1 MTSMNVIFSM
11 LKENESKIESL
22 ERKFD
27 KIDKKLDLILEILN
41 KDLKK
46 NCKKMGEHIDF
57 VENVY
62 DNVKNPLGFLCNKI
76 NYFSKDDDKYTLHNR
91 DYKLTEEEISDCFL
105 LEEEIN
111 END

>member
-1 MTSMNVIFSM
+1 MNVIFSM

>member
-1 MTSMNVIFSM
+1 MTSTNVIFSM

-76 NYFSKDDDKYTLHNR
+76 NYFSKDDDKYTLHDR

-111 END
+111 KND